1 MFVGL
6 EGNYDGPYTG
16 TADFNGLQIFDNNGS
31 GEFTFSGHEIPFFD
45 VRLARFDLLDIDQDG
60 DLDIVFSGQLFLDCG
75 TNGGAE
81 TSFYYNNQ
89 NALFKSL
96 VQNEN
101 DQNWLDTLIDFD
113 QLIYYNENGT
123 FLKKDNG
130 NKVLIK
136 RGKSSV
142 EYYPGKGVETVNPA
156 IIDDEL
162 IFYLYKTDI
171 DQTNN
176 FTLELI
182 EFKPNT
188 IEQ

>member
-1 MFVGL
+1 M
-6 EGNYDGPYTG
+6 
-16 TADFNGLQIFDNNGS
+16 S
-31 GEFTFSGHEIPFFD
+31 
-45 VRLARFDLLDIDQDG
+45 
-60 DLDIVFSGQLFLDCG
+60 
-75 TNGGAE
+75 
-81 TSFYYNNQ
+81 
-89 NALFKSL
+89 KSL
-96 VQNEN
+96 NFVVNIKLYRRST
-101 DQNWLDTLIDFD
+101 DV
-113 QLIYYNENGT
+113 
-123 FLKKDNG
+123 NG

-142 EYYPGKGVETVNPA
+142 EYYPGKGIETVNPA